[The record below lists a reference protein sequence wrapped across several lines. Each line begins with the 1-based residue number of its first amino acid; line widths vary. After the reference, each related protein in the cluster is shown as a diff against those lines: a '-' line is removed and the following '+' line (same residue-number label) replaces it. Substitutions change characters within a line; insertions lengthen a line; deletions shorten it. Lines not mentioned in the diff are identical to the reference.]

1 MKYRIP
7 FPKLKRVSIFIKKF
21 NSEDYRLCVEIDDGA
36 AFEVLKEK
44 KTTFF
49 FFLYC

>member
-1 MKYRIP
+1 M
-7 FPKLKRVSIFIKKF
+7 
-21 NSEDYRLCVEIDDGA
+21 EIDDGA

-49 FFLYC
+49 FFFFILLKIDDGVAFEGPIPFSYV

>member
-1 MKYRIP
+1 M
-7 FPKLKRVSIFIKKF
+7 
-21 NSEDYRLCVEIDDGA
+21 EIDDGA

-49 FFLYC
+49 FFFILLKIDDGVAFEGPIPFSYV